1 MTGNIKNTPVK
12 GIAGG
17 LALTAGA
24 TLLLEMS
31 LTRIFS
37 ITMWYHYAFMA
48 ISIALFG
55 LSFGAV
61 LVYVKPVWF
70 PREKT
75 SERLAQL
82 SLAYVVAILVCF
94 WLHLQVP
101 FTPTFTFVGVGSVVL
116 SFVLVAV
123 PFLISGVIV
132 CLSLTRFTENIGKIY
147 AFDLAGAA
155 AGSLLL
161 PLLVRPLTGPGV
173 VLCSSLLAAL
183 AALLYS
189 SSSPGRWRRISAAAI
204 AVTFFLVVQQ
214 PFAHLF
220 EIKWVKNVW
229 GLPNSER
236 VVKKPDIEMWNEH
249 AVITVFSNVLDSAFA
264 WGMSPTY
271 QPKKTPEQLMLTID
285 AAAGTVLTKFDG
297 NFNDITHLKYDVTS
311 MVHYMRPES
320 DVLVVGVGG
329 GRDILTSLLYNPK
342 SVTGI
347 EINDQILELIN
358 RIKGDFTGHLDLNP
372 KVNFYHDEARSF
384 IERSSNKWD
393 VIQISLIDSWAATS
407 AGAFV
412 LTENNLYTHEAWR
425 EFLAHLNN
433 DGVLSVSRWWVR
445 QRPGE
450 VLRLLSMA
458 YSVLKEM
465 GVENPRDHIMVAAS
479 EFEVVKDSKAGVA
492 SVLVSPTPFSKKDL
506 ATFNTDC
513 ENLKF
518 TKLLTPEMSDMD
530 VFAQLL
536 DPKTHDSVIANHSL
550 DITPPTDERPFF
562 FHTLRFRDAFK
573 YERQNQWV
581 TSFNMRA
588 VMTLLILLAIVILL
602 SVTVLILPVW
612 WVRRKRGASSN
623 VRELRGHSLYFAAIG
638 LGFIMLEIALLQRF
652 TLFFGQPLYSLTAV
666 LFSLLVATSL
676 GSWLTGR
683 FILNRIDSD
692 RRFRAALATVF
703 AMTLLTTL
711 ALPPLMSLF
720 HGAQLTPRVVFAV
733 ITMFLLGI
741 PMGSCFPIGL
751 TAAERTLPEET
762 PWLWSINGALSVV
775 GSVLAVIVS
784 IAYGITATAL
794 LAVLCYLVAMLA
806 LYWNLKKA

>member
-1 MTGNIKNTPVK
+1 MTTDLKKSPIK

-61 LVYVKPVWF
+61 LVYVKPAWF
-70 PREKT
+70 TREKT
-75 SERLAQL
+75 SERLTQL
-82 SLAYVVAILVCF
+82 SLTYMVAILLCF
-94 WLHLQVP
+94 WLHLQIP

-116 SFVLVAV
+116 SFMLVAV

-132 CLSLTRFTENIGKIY
+132 CLSLTRFTENIGRIY

-155 AGSLLL
+155 AGSILL

-173 VLCSSLLAAL
+173 VLTSAFLAAL
-183 AALLYS
+183 AALFYS
-189 SSSPGRWRRISAAAI
+189 SSASGKLRKI
-204 AVTFFLVVQQ
+204 AVASLVITLLLVMQQ
-214 PFAHLF
+214 PFARFF

-229 GLPNSER
+229 GLPYSER
-236 VVKKPDIEMWNEH
+236 VIKAPDVEMWNEH
-249 AVITVFSNVLDSAFA
+249 AVITVFADVLDAAFA
-264 WGMSPTY
+264 WGMSPAY
-271 QPKKTPEQLMLTID
+271 KPKKNPEQLMLMID
-285 AAAGTVLTKFDG
+285 AAAGTVLTKFSG
-297 NFNDITHLKYDVTS
+297 NYNDIMHLKYDVTS
-311 MVHYMRPES
+311 LAHYMRPES

-342 SVTGI
+342 SVTGV

-372 KVNFYHDEARSF
+372 KVKFHHDEARSF
-384 IERSSNKWD
+384 IERSSGKWD
-393 VIQISLIDSWAATS
+393 IIQISLIDSWAATT

-425 EFLAHLNN
+425 EFLTHLNKN
-433 DGVLSVSRWWVR
+433 GVLGVSRWWVR

-465 GVENPRDHIMVAAS
+465 GIENPRDHILVAAS
-479 EFEVVKDSKAGVA
+479 EFEEHENSKTGVA
-492 SVLVSPTPFSKKDL
+492 TVLVSPSPFSKEDI

-518 TKLLTPEMSDMD
+518 TKLLTPEMADMD

-573 YERQNQWV
+573 IERQNQWV

-588 VMTLLILLAIVILL
+588 VMTLLILLAVVVIL
-602 SVTVLILPVW
+602 SVAVLILPVW
-612 WVRRKRGASSN
+612 WMRRKKGSDVNA
-623 VRELRGHSLYFAAIG
+623 RELQGHSLYFSAIG
-638 LGFIMLEIALLQRF
+638 LGFITLEIALLQRF

-683 FILNRIDSD
+683 FILNRADSD
-692 RRFRAALATVF
+692 KRFRVALATVF
-703 AMTLLTTL
+703 AMTLLATL
-711 ALPPLMSLF
+711 ALPPLMGLF
-720 HGAQLTPRVVFAV
+720 HGSPLAPRIVFAV
-733 ITMFLLGI
+733 VTMFLLGI

-751 TAAERTLPEET
+751 TAAERRIPEET
-762 PWLWSINGALSVV
+762 PWLWSINGAFSVV
-775 GSVLAVIVS
+775 GSVLAVIIS
-784 IAYGITATAL
+784 IAYGITATSL
-794 LAVLCYLVAMLA
+794 LAVLCYMVAMLA
-806 LYWNLKKA
+806 LYRNIKKA